1 MKKEILDAVKN
12 VLAVACMFG
21 YVIGM
26 VQVLEIVLK

>member
-1 MKKEILDAVKN
+1 MKTAIYAVKN
-12 VLAVACMFG
+12 MLAVVAIFG

>member
-1 MKKEILDAVKN
+1 MKTAIYVTKN
-12 VLAVACMFG
+12 MLAVVAIFG